1 MNPRNTIR
9 IIVRRKSRKFKL
21 IEITV
26 FDARR
31 GYKRCN
37 PIGVGTIVE
46 GAKANADF
54 QTDRKGQL
62 VVRFSSQ
69 GYNYRFKGLLA
80 SGRHISEEKM
90 GDFQEYIVEMLCEWL
105 CDGVDDCPEFT

>member
-54 QTDRKGQL
+54 
-62 VVRFSSQ
+62 
-69 GYNYRFKGLLA
+69 
-80 SGRHISEEKM
+80 
-90 GDFQEYIVEMLCEWL
+90 
-105 CDGVDDCPEFT
+105 